1 MLYDGKYKKKTTK
14 ANTAQRKGR
23 DTERKREGVWSGGC
37 VRGVIKKNLAHG
49 RDTRQ
54 DKNQVTW
61 RRQREFIN
69 VKFRVKQR
77 QTLDTPAGCSAR
89 EGKRGGRGKGKG
101 KLPLNAI
108 LVPSQSKVKFNVP
121 CGNNNNETRN

>member
-1 MLYDGKYKKKTTK
+1 MNFVGAVVAAGRARLHFHVLGTFQVARWLIKSALRWQIQKKKTTK

-61 RRQREFIN
+61 RRQ
-69 VKFRVKQR
+69 
-77 QTLDTPAGCSAR
+77 S
-89 EGKRGGRGKGKG
+89 
-101 KLPLNAI
+101 
-108 LVPSQSKVKFNVP
+108 S
-121 CGNNNNETRN
+121 

>member
-1 MLYDGKYKKKTTK
+1 MNFVGAVVAAGRARLHFHVLGTFQVARWLIKSALRWQIQKKTTK

-23 DTERKREGVWSGGC
+23 DTERKRERVGSSDC

-61 RRQREFIN
+61 RRQ
-69 VKFRVKQR
+69 
-77 QTLDTPAGCSAR
+77 S
-89 EGKRGGRGKGKG
+89 
-101 KLPLNAI
+101 
-108 LVPSQSKVKFNVP
+108 S
-121 CGNNNNETRN
+121 